1 MNHPQLVI
9 LERDGRLAQMLRATA
24 EKQRWSLREPRQR
37 ETCLELLASDTPT
50 VFVLHV
56 GNKLEKELGILERLH
71 GRGRTLR
78 IVAVG
83 DIANDPLAELVW
95 DLGASFV
102 LFPPQSRDLLPG
114 VVLGLMTST
123 IGREPTREE
132 LAVAELQRETAALP
146 PVRPG
151 KRKKERGP

>member
-9 LERDGRLAQMLRATA
+9 LERDGRLAQLLRPAAEAQRWALRA
-24 EKQRWSLREPRQR
+24 PRQV
-37 ETCLELLASDTPT
+37 EPCLRLLEGDTPT

-56 GNKLEKELGILERLH
+56 GGKLERELGLLERLH

-78 IVAVG
+78 TVAVG

-102 LFPPQSRDLLPG
+102 LFPPLSRDLLPG
-114 VVLGLMTST
+114 VVTGLMTSA
-123 IGREPTREE
+123 IGRLPTREE
-132 LAVAELQRETAALP
+132 QIITELQRDTAALP
-146 PVRPG
+146 PPRPG
-151 KRKKERGP
+151 KRKRER